1 MPYSADLRTGYGYFT
16 MNVSWFWEYLSE
28 QYEEIKIN
36 PIGIT
41 DEEIKNN
48 NKMYDDM
55 LEKVIEDAFDKYI
68 TYVVF
73 DKPKGIQNEDIDFY
87 DDPFGYAY
95 DKMIEFIK
103 KYPRIYEIK
112 RIDGYEDDE

>member
-1 MPYSADLRTGYGYFT
+1 
-16 MNVSWFWEYLSE
+16 MNVSWFWDWLSE
-28 QYEEIKIN
+28 LGDEIKIN

-41 DEEIKNN
+41 DEEIKINE
-48 NKMYDDM
+48 KMYDDM
-55 LEKVIEDAFDKYI
+55 LDKVIEDAFDEYI

-73 DKPKGIQNEDIDFY
+73 DKPKGIQNKDIDFNE

-95 DKMIEFIK
+95 DKMIECIK

-112 RIDGYEDDE
+112 RIDGYEDDEDEN